1 MMFSSST
8 SLVGPV
14 KIIKFQSGLGGARL
28 CKQLMCFLKELNVG
42 SYKPAADSIHGAF
55 QNIYI
60 GATGP
65 IHCRVPGFHLLLG
78 APLEIVEKLKD
89 PSSGDQAADET
100 GRRN

>member
-1 MMFSSST
+1 
-8 SLVGPV
+8 
-14 KIIKFQSGLGGARL
+14 
-28 CKQLMCFLKELNVG
+28 MCFLKELNVG
-42 SYKPAADSIHGAF
+42 SYKPAPDSIHGAF
-55 QNIYI
+55 HNICI